1 MSKCTEDALKLFGK
15 DHYTYINQIF
25 GDVTVRQIIK
35 EVYAPRDWNFV
46 AIPQTEG
53 RFRGSYHHVL
63 EKKGKNGEIIQWC
76 SVEEGFQVDINEN
89 DTLCQS
95 YTLLK
100 YLNKPIDKN
109 EYFTGVPSPA
119 AAGLILLPLFIY
131 FEFPIINIKNEYLN
145 LFNTLIVGF
154 LMISKIPTIS
164 IKKINFNKKYNTWLF
179 LLSVVVFISL
189 ISNLWLTLIVLFIL
203 YIFSIFFTIYRNRK
217 F

>member
-1 MSKCTEDALKLFGK
+1 MSKCTEDVLKLFGK

-25 GDVTVRQIIK
+25 GDLTVRQIIK
-35 EVYAPRDWNFV
+35 EIYAPRDWNFV

-76 SVEEGFQVDINEN
+76 SVEEDFQVDINEN

-109 EYFTGVPSPA
+109 MKKRQIEMVKMYRN
-119 AAGLILLPLFIY
+119 ILKRDDFKKELSG
-131 FEFPIINIKNEYLN
+131 
-145 LFNTLIVGF
+145 IVEI
-154 LMISKIPTIS
+154 MQKT
-164 IKKINFNKKYNTWLF
+164 IKKIKRKNNPTLWKDYTYDKPEPYLNKDYDVLYAEIQSVLEKWEKYGYLY
-179 LLSVVVFISL
+179 FIKDG
-189 ISNLWLTLIVLFIL
+189 TCP
-203 YIFSIFFTIYRNRK
+203 K
-217 F
+217 KK

>member
-25 GDVTVRQIIK
+25 GDLTVRQIIK
-35 EVYAPRDWNFV
+35 EIYAPRDWNFV

-76 SVEEGFQVDINEN
+76 SVDEELQVDINQN

-109 EYFTGVPSPA
+109 MKKRQMEMVKMYRN
-119 AAGLILLPLFIY
+119 ILKRDDFKKELRG
-131 FEFPIINIKNEYLN
+131 IIEIMQK
-145 LFNTLIVGF
+145 
-154 LMISKIPTIS
+154 K
-164 IKKINFNKKYNTWLF
+164 IKKIKRKDNPTLWKDYTYDKPEPYLNKDFDVLYAEIQSVLEKWEKYGY
-179 LLSVVVFISL
+179 
-189 ISNLWLTLIVLFIL
+189 L
-203 YIFSIFFTIYRNRK
+203 YYIKDGTCPK
-217 F
+217 KK

>member
-25 GDVTVRQIIK
+25 GDLTVRQIIK
-35 EVYAPRDWNFV
+35 EIYAPRDWNFV

-76 SVEEGFQVDINEN
+76 SVDEELQVDINEN

-109 EYFTGVPSPA
+109 MKKRQMEMVKMYRN
-119 AAGLILLPLFIY
+119 ILKRDDFKKELRG
-131 FEFPIINIKNEYLN
+131 IIEIMQK
-145 LFNTLIVGF
+145 
-154 LMISKIPTIS
+154 K
-164 IKKINFNKKYNTWLF
+164 IKKIKRKDNPTLWKDYTYDKPEPYLNKDFDVLYAEIQSVLEKWEKYGY
-179 LLSVVVFISL
+179 
-189 ISNLWLTLIVLFIL
+189 L
-203 YIFSIFFTIYRNRK
+203 YYIKDGTCPK
-217 F
+217 KK

>member
-25 GDVTVRQIIK
+25 GDLTVRQIIK
-35 EVYAPRDWNFV
+35 EIYAPRDWNFV

-76 SVEEGFQVDINEN
+76 SVDEEFQVDINEN

-109 EYFTGVPSPA
+109 MKKRQMEMVKMYRN
-119 AAGLILLPLFIY
+119 ILKRDDFKKELR
-131 FEFPIINIKNEYLN
+131 
-145 LFNTLIVGF
+145 G
-154 LMISKIPTIS
+154 MIEIMKKK
-164 IKKINFNKKYNTWLF
+164 IKKIKRKNNPTLWKDYTYDKPEPYLNKDFDVLYAEIQSVLEKWEKYGY
-179 LLSVVVFISL
+179 
-189 ISNLWLTLIVLFIL
+189 L
-203 YIFSIFFTIYRNRK
+203 YYIKDGTCPK
-217 F
+217 K